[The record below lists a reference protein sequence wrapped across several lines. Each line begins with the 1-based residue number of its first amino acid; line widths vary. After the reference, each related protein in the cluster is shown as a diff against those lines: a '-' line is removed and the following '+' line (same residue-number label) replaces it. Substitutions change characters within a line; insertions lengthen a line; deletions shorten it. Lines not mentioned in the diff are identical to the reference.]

1 MPMAGNRISWF
12 VRPVGDSGSDL
23 GSPPQG
29 AAPAGTLKGRR
40 GRSGDGAGE
49 ADADEDEH
57 NGSYAG
63 EDYPQSQLSR
73 CFPKVNS
80 YGGTPYLV
88 AVSVDVRATLN
99 CYRG

>member
-1 MPMAGNRISWF
+1 
-12 VRPVGDSGSDL
+12 L
-23 GSPPQG
+23 QQG
-29 AAPAGTLKGRR
+29 PAQPASAAQPAQDWDAQEGPAGTLKGRR